1 MAEID
6 GRLAE
11 IAYIDNL
18 VDNTVGLSAEAI
30 QLKSRLQDL
39 ERSVFILRGRKV
51 EFLEEDY
58 WQQMEELLVD
68 LARATGQFNEVINQG
83 ESSEQ

>member
-1 MAEID
+1 M
-6 GRLAE
+6 
-11 IAYIDNL
+11 
-18 VDNTVGLSAEAI
+18 VDDTAGLSAEAI
-30 QLKSRLQDL
+30 QLKSRMQDL

>member
-1 MAEID
+1 VAEID

-18 VDNTVGLSAEAI
+18 VDDTAGLSAEAI

-58 WQQMEELLVD
+58 WQQMEVLLVD
-68 LARATGQFNEVINQG
+68 LARATAQFNEVVNQG